1 VGRVKMESL
10 INHYNFFKNIIFG
23 ILKRTVGQS
32 ILNKVTGAVFKMV
45 DQNQEH
51 KSDSPDL
58 YDTADVFNYVL
69 YRDRPEWK
77 DVQPIAQD
85 DGPARVV
92 QIAYSTKCN
101 K

>member
-1 VGRVKMESL
+1 MESL
-10 INHYNFFKNIIFG
+10 IKHYNSLKQIIFG
-23 ILKRTVGQS
+23 IFKRTVEQT
-32 ILNKVTGAVFKMV
+32 ILYKVSGAVFNMV

-58 YDTADVFNYVL
+58 YEAADNFNYVL